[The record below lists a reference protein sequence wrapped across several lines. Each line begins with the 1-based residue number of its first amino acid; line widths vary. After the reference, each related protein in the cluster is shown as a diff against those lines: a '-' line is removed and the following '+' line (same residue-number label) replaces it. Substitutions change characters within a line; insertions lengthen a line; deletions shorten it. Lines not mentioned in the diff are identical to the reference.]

1 MTTTR
6 IRIGTPA
13 VAERLGVSD
22 ETIRQ
27 EIKRGNLPA
36 IRVGRTYRVLQSD
49 VDAYIAA
56 AEAEAFQTGKLKG
69 VMHAAWFAAAPEP
82 A

>member
-36 IRVGRTYRVLQSD
+36 IRVGRTYRVLRSD

-56 AEAEAFQTGKLKG
+56 AANVA
-69 VMHAAWFAAAPEP
+69 
-82 A
+82 